1 MSRIRNI
8 MVMVAIIVFAAA
20 GAEAAEPVNAVLTLD
35 NESANSGNARVRVGH
50 LSPDAPAVDIWVN
63 DAKAIENL
71 AFEAFT
77 GYVELP
83 AATYNIK
90 VVPSGATEPVV
101 IEADLSLAASTDYTV
116 IATDLLAN
124 ISPVVLIDDN
134 SGPVE
139 GNAWVRFVHASPDAP
154 AVDLAVSGGPVLFSN
169 ISFQQFGTYLPV
181 PAGTYDLE
189 VRIAGTNTAVLY
201 LPGISLADGD
211 VYTAFAS
218 GLAADGFADRTM
230 YLMDDRFRIEVQWT
244 DFRNNS
250 GIGFQNQ
257 LTSKTGY
264 FTFFNPDNVELVV
277 KVLDGTPLNGNYW
290 VFFGALSNVE
300 YSMTVTDT
308 MTGKTK
314 TYNNASGTFASVGD
328 TQAFGSA
335 D

>member
-124 ISPVVLIDDN
+124 ISPVVL
-134 SGPVE
+134 
-139 GNAWVRFVHASPDAP
+139 
-154 AVDLAVSGGPVLFSN
+154 
-169 ISFQQFGTYLPV
+169 
-181 PAGTYDLE
+181 
-189 VRIAGTNTAVLY
+189 
-201 LPGISLADGD
+201 
-211 VYTAFAS
+211 
-218 GLAADGFADRTM
+218 
-230 YLMDDRFRIEVQWT
+230 
-244 DFRNNS
+244 
-250 GIGFQNQ
+250 
-257 LTSKTGY
+257 
-264 FTFFNPDNVELVV
+264 
-277 KVLDGTPLNGNYW
+277 LD
-290 VFFGALSNVE
+290 
-300 YSMTVTDT
+300 
-308 MTGKTK
+308 
-314 TYNNASGTFASVGD
+314 
-328 TQAFGSA
+328 
-335 D
+335 